1 MTIRPNSMH
10 LSIGGHFGCS
20 HVVELC
26 DGKVRY
32 TAAFD
37 GKVDKVLEVDP
48 TEEQWEEFRAS
59 LDAVHFWEW
68 REEYPNPGVLDG
80 TSWSVQIEYP
90 DARGSARG
98 QNNYPLAHGRPSGNP
113 QSSGPFMGFLSAV
126 RRLLGGLE
134 LY

>member
-1 MTIRPNSMH
+1 MTSSPGTLH

-20 HVVELC
+20 HEVELC
-26 DGKVRY
+26 GGKVRY
-32 TAAFD
+32 TVIFD
-37 GKVDKVLEVDP
+37 GEVTNVLEVVP

-80 TSWSVQIEYP
+80 MGWTVQIEYP
-90 DARGSARG
+90 DVRNSARG
-98 QNNYPLAHGRPSGNP
+98 QNNYPLAHGMPSNP
-113 QSSGPFMGFLSAV
+113 ASTHQFKTFLSAV
-126 RRLLGGLE
+126 RKLLGDLE